1 MRLPPLLRLGIPKL
15 DGQQTGP
22 GHAEVRSI
30 ENVARLPIHIHGSI
44 AETKDLEGRKLAAE
58 VHRNKLSPAF
68 LVGACHPTKYG
79 APGLAWLVPGRHRLV
94 GYGADGRVLV
104 IKVVDTR
111 RRLLEEFS
119 TTMT

>member
-15 DGQQTGP
+15 DGQQTSP
-22 GHAEVRSI
+22 GHAKVRGV
-30 ENVARLPIHIHGSI
+30 ENVARLPIHVHGAI
-44 AETKDLEGRKLAAE
+44 AETKDLQGRELAAE
-58 VHRNKLSPAF
+58 VHCNKLSPAF
-68 LVGACHPTKYG
+68 LIGACHPTKHG

-111 RRLLEEFS
+111 GRLLEEFS
-119 TTMT
+119 ATMT